1 MYIFMKVIIMSE
13 RALDARQPFRNVN
26 SSMRDIASPI
36 FILPKTS
43 NTRVVDRELC
53 NFYEYFI

>member
-1 MYIFMKVIIMSE
+1 MSE